1 MSVDVLTP
9 IVEVP
14 SATTHDSPGF
24 VKAWGWVWP
33 KALALGLVVATWQ
46 LIVWSGWKPVYTFP
60 GPTTVLPFLWDYMHT
75 QIFWEAVAT
84 TLRRAVVGFAAAV
97 VVGTVIGVAVARV
110 RVLRL
115 AVGSLITGLQTM
127 PSIAWFPLAILLFG
141 LKEKAIFFVV
151 ILGAAPSVAN
161 GVISGIDNIPPQF
174 LRLAKVLG
182 ARGVN
187 LYRHIV
193 LPAALP
199 AYVQGMTQG
208 WAFAWRSLMAG
219 EILVIIAGRPALG
232 SQLEFARNV
241 NDATKLLALMIVILV
256 VGMLADGVFS
266 SFAARVRRRRGLG
279 LEG

>member
-1 MSVDVLTP
+1 MSADVLAPVVDV
-9 IVEVP
+9 P
-14 SATTHDSPGF
+14 SPTTHESPLAA
-24 VKAWGWVWP
+24 KIWGWVWP
-33 KALALGLVVATWQ
+33 KALAVGLVILGWQ
-46 LIVWSGWKPVYTFP
+46 LIVWSGWKPEYTLP
-60 GPTTVLPFLWDYMHT
+60 GPAAVFGFLWDYMHT
-75 QIFWEAVAT
+75 PAFWQAVAT
-84 TLRRAVVGFAAAV
+84 TLRRALVGFTAAV
-97 VVGTVIGVAVARV
+97 IVGTLVGVAVARV

-115 AVGSLITGLQTM
+115 GVGSLITGLQTM

-141 LKEKAIFFVV
+141 LNETAIFFVV

-199 AYVQGMTQG
+199 AYLAGMTQG
-208 WAFAWRSLMAG
+208 WAFSWRSLMAG
-219 EILVIIAGRPALG
+219 ELLVIIPGRFALG
-232 SQLEFARNV
+232 SQMEFARNV
-241 NDATKLLALMIVILV
+241 NDATKLLALMIVILA

-266 SFAARVRRRRGLG
+266 SFAARVRRRRGLD
-279 LEG
+279 LDH